1 MLLPIGYNISTD
13 VVWFLLFKTTSSLR
27 SNVFKNLRE
36 ALVLDLVL
44 HILRLS
50 ILDSSK
56 IKNKIILGKSSS
68 KSYLGLPTYGIAQN

>member
-1 MLLPIGYNISTD
+1 VTTIFGGHSLLLPIGYNISTD

-56 IKNKIILGKSSS
+56 IKK
-68 KSYLGLPTYGIAQN
+68 